1 MRPGPQAQLGR
12 RTERRH
18 QAGALG
24 GRKIK
29 SVFISTAT
37 SYDEAHRAADVAVL
51 PVGSFEQHGSH
62 LPLATDTLI
71 AALIARRIAV
81 DYDLFLLPPVTVGCS
96 HEHTGFPGSVSI
108 SSVTLHSIVN
118 DIRLSLEQQGVEK
131 LVIVNGHGGNYVLA
145 NIAQEANVTT
155 RRVVLYPQTVE
166 WREARAYAGVE
177 TDNHA
182 DMHAGEAETSILLSE
197 APELVGENYR
207 DADSIADD
215 RRFLLTLGVSGYSE
229 TGVIG
234 KPSLATCDKGRRLL
248 DSFVVQFKPHLAQLR
263 A

>member
-1 MRPGPQAQLGR
+1 MMR
-12 RTERRH
+12 
-18 QAGALG
+18 
-24 GRKIK
+24 

-37 SYDEAHRAADVAVL
+37 SQDEAHRAADVAVL

-81 DYDLFLLPPVTVGCS
+81 DYDLFLLPPVTVSCS
-96 HEHTGFPGSVSI
+96 HEHAGFPGTVSI
-108 SSVTLHSIVN
+108 GSVTLHAIVD
-118 DIRLSLEQQGVEK
+118 DIRLSLERQGVEK

-145 NIAQEANVTT
+145 NIVQEANVAQ
-155 RRVVLYPQTVE
+155 RRMVLYPQAVE
-166 WREARAYAGVE
+166 WREARSYAGVE

-207 DADSIADD
+207 DADFTVDD
-215 RRFLLTLGVSGYSE
+215 RRYLLTLGVGGYSE

-234 KPSLATCDKGRRLL
+234 KPSLATRDKGRRLL
-248 DSFVVQFKPHLAQLR
+248 DSFAAQFKSYLAQLR